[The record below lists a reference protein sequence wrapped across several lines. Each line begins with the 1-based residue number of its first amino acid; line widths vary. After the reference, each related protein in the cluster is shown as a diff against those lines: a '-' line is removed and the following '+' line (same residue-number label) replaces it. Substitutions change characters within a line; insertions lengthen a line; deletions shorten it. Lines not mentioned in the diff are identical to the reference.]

1 MNDQIKDQA
10 KDLSGA
16 LNAYDGATAGT
27 RFPVL
32 SSHVDQARQD
42 RHHHAANVGE
52 DVTGA
57 AFGAIADAT
66 IFAQDIS
73 RVIVNAGLPDDG
85 RVLIRQRI
93 FQTGRVR
100 LDEVLTVE
108 AEVQP
113 FGESTRGR
121 HLHCTTAFRRADQTV
136 PLRMAT
142 EHILPFATP
151 PEKSPS
157 NADRPDPVAGMD
169 VVGGLMLNPDKVAS
183 YAEEVGNKIHTDP
196 EVAQSRGFRAPIAQ
210 GLMQLTALHGA
221 IVSYAMPWEMDLDTR
236 FIRPAFWDSELT
248 LYADPD
254 RRCYRCIDQDGKLTA
269 EAVLHHLTVEDME
282 P

>member
-1 MNDQIKDQA
+1 MNDQIKE
-10 KDLSGA
+10 LSGA
-16 LNAYDGATAGT
+16 LNAYDSAPEGT
-27 RFPVL
+27 QFPVL
-32 SSHVDQARQD
+32 STHVDQARQN
-42 RHHHAANVGE
+42 HYHQAT
-52 DVTGA
+52 DVRAEATGA
-57 AFGAIADAT
+57 AFGTIADAT

-73 RVIVNAGLPDDG
+73 CVIANAGLPNDG
-85 RVLIRQRI
+85 RVLVRQRI

-113 FGESTRGR
+113 FGESARGR
-121 HLHCTTAFRRADQTV
+121 HLHCNTAFRRADQTV

-142 EHILPFATP
+142 EHLLPFATP

-157 NADRPDPVAGMD
+157 NSDRSDPVAGMD
-169 VVGGLMLNPDKVAS
+169 VVGGLRLNPDKVAGF
-183 YAEEVGNKIHTDP
+183 AKEVGNKIHSDP
-196 EVAQSRGFRAPIAQ
+196 AFAQSRGFRAPIAQ
-210 GLMQLTALHGA
+210 GLMQLTALHGV
-221 IVSYAMPWEMDLDTR
+221 IVTHAMPWEMDLDTR
-236 FIRPAFWDSELT
+236 FMRPVFWDGELT

-269 EAVLHHLTVEDME
+269 EAVLHHLATEDME